1 MGSEVESL
9 SLVSLLRH
17 ITAQRDCHSHNTAG
31 PRHHRNMD
39 LDRVQDR
46 GSLLNKVYET
56 QCLMDMK
63 MEERKPEQVLSV
75 AGGRMV
81 FQAAPS
87 PYPLTGQQLMMQ
99 LDNLTSGI
107 TSMSVQEEP
116 MEEEDSTT
124 EQVGQGVQGP
134 FCQEEKRRDPVYI
147 ASLAAHSLPL
157 LNHSQHLHQEHPQS
171 QPSQDLSHIQLQ
183 IVSHLGTQNNFP
195 HHGNML
201 HEEPMN
207 KGILKR
213 ANILPMDSF
222 LH

>member
-17 ITAQRDCHSHNTAG
+17 STAQRDCHSHNTAG
-31 PRHHRNMD
+31 PRHLRNMD

-75 AGGRMV
+75 VGGRMV
-81 FQAAPS
+81 LQAAPS

-107 TSMSVQEEP
+107 TSMSVQEEA
-116 MEEEDSTT
+116 MEEEDSPT

-134 FCQEEKRRDPVYI
+134 FCQEEKRPSLYSKPCSPQPPSPQPLPASSSRTSPESAKSGPLPHTTTDRQSLRDT
-147 ASLAAHSLPL
+147 
-157 LNHSQHLHQEHPQS
+157 E
-171 QPSQDLSHIQLQ
+171 
-183 IVSHLGTQNNFP
+183 
-195 HHGNML
+195 
-201 HEEPMN
+201 
-207 KGILKR
+207 
-213 ANILPMDSF
+213 
-222 LH
+222 